1 MQTDYTTNQ
10 TISKG
15 FFVLKQSA
23 IFLARILVV
32 VILIRFLIF
41 APGKVHGTSMEP
53 TFYTNGLFLVNKSF
67 YLFSEPQRYQIVQ
80 LLDPED
86 TNRLLIKRIIGLP
99 GEKLKFVKGNLVV
112 TTLDGSKFE
121 LDENYLPLDKGDRR
135 LPYYP
140 TEMVIPEDSYYV
152 LGDNRYTS
160 RDSRAFGAVH
170 RRFINGPIIAVT
182 RGPKP
187 KESFV
192 LRDSIEEEKHAAA
205 PSD

>member
-1 MQTDYTTNQ
+1 MQLDYTTNQ

-15 FFVLKQSA
+15 FFILKQSA
-23 IFLARILVV
+23 IFLARILTV

-67 YLFSEPQRYQIVQ
+67 YLFSEPKRYQIVQ

-99 GEKLKFVKGNLVV
+99 GEKLKFDKGRLVV
-112 TTLDGSKFE
+112 TATDGTEFE
-121 LDENYLPLDKGDRR
+121 LDESYLPFDKGDRR

-140 TEMVIPEDSYYV
+140 TEMIVPEDSYYV
-152 LGDNRYTS
+152 MGDNRYTS
-160 RDSRAFGAVH
+160 RDSRAFGSVH
-170 RRFINGPIIAVT
+170 RRYINGPIIAIT
-182 RGPKP
+182 HGPQP
-187 KESFV
+187 KEAVV
-192 LRDSIEEEKHAAA
+192 LRGTIQEAQHAAA
-205 PSD
+205 PND